1 MYITDTDHTQQDE
14 LSYRYIMYLFSLQI
28 LIENIKNL
36 KFVILDKIVEY
47 ALLACLLWFSFEE
60 ACLCVLNL
68 LLVET

>member
-1 MYITDTDHTQQDE
+1 
-14 LSYRYIMYLFSLQI
+14 MYLFSLQI

-36 KFVILDKIVEY
+36 KFSILDKIVEY